1 MPDPMFPMLVAT
13 LLLGGGMPKEADE
26 VSSKVGRRWLG

>member
-1 MPDPMFPMLVAT
+1 MPDTPMFPMLV
-13 LLLGGGMPKEADE
+13 GGGMPKEADE